1 LLDELMGKDRNLLP
15 AERQNRGLH
24 FTDPEV
30 CKYFIC
36 GFCPNELFVN
46 TKSDLGPC
54 TKVHDEACKQD
65 FQTSKKRSTYPFE
78 REFLQYLE
86 RLIDDLDR
94 KIKKGHER
102 LDHQE
107 DPYQPSGENAE
118 RIGAISSRIQ
128 LLLKQVEDLAEEGKV
143 DESQQV
149 MKQVDVLKAEKE
161 QIQTLSEAR
170 SVTSQEKRMKVCDI
184 CGAFL
189 VVGDTEKRIQSH
201 LEGKQH
207 QGYALIR
214 KTLEEIRRT
223 MPIREETA
231 PEREN
236 RRGDNRHGRDNRRD
250 NNRNND
256 RDRNR
261 DNRDFRDNNNRGQR
275 RERDDFRDKGNK
287 KKPRNDDY

>member
-15 AERQNRGLH
+15 ADRQNRGLH
-24 FTDPEV
+24 FSDAEV

-54 TKVHDEACKQD
+54 TKVHDEACKQE
-65 FQTSKKRSTYPFE
+65 FQSSKKKNTYPFE

-118 RIGAISSRIQ
+118 KIGAISSRIQ
-128 LLLKQVEDLAEEGKV
+128 LLLKQVEDLAEAGNV
-143 DESQQV
+143 DESQMV
-149 MKQVDVLKAEKE
+149 MKQVDVLKTEKE
-161 QIQTLSEAR
+161 QIQLLSEAR

-231 PEREN
+231 PERDI
-236 RRGDNRHGRDNRRD
+236 RRDNRHGRDNRRD
-250 NNRNND
+250 NRNND
-256 RDRNR
+256 NRDNRNR
-261 DNRDFRDNNNRGQR
+261 DNKDFQNNRGQR